1 MDAGSADA
9 GASRQPEA
17 DAAAVGALGGAE
29 TSNAAALRGAP
40 EVGEVEEDPGS
51 SEDVTMLTPEG
62 DLPEGELQRRNAEAA
77 LARERERALLEEERT
92 LALLREMEQLRKEE
106 EERCLRAMALER
118 FAQQSDKYKK
128 RAEAARLQQESL
140 RRQIESLR

>member
-1 MDAGSADA
+1 MAVETRTGAGGSRGENVQTGAARARAADAGSTDA
-9 GASRQPEA
+9 GASRPPGV
-17 DAAAVGALGGAE
+17 DAAACGAPGGAE

-62 DLPEGELQRRNAEAA
+62 DLPEGEQQRRNAEAA

-92 LALLREMEQLRKEE
+92 LALLREME
-106 EERCLRAMALER
+106 
-118 FAQQSDKYKK
+118 
-128 RAEAARLQQESL
+128 
-140 RRQIESLR
+140 